1 MPIMSGGTQTEK
13 ETLRNL
19 LRQQRN
25 EAGLRQIDL
34 AKKLGKPQS
43 YISKYESGEKSLDI
57 LEVKEICAV
66 FEITLSDFSKK
77 LEDKT

>member
-1 MPIMSGGTQTEK
+1 MPVMSGGTQAEK
-13 ETLRNL
+13 EALRNL
-19 LRQQRN
+19 LRQQRD
-25 EAGLRQIDL
+25 EAGLRQVDL

>member
-1 MPIMSGGTQTEK
+1 MPVMSGGTQAEK
-13 ETLRNL
+13 EALRKL
-19 LRQQRN
+19 LRHQRD

-43 YISKYESGEKSLDI
+43 YISKYESGERNLDI
-57 LEVKEICAV
+57 LEIKEICAV
-66 FEITLSDFSKK
+66 FEITLSDFSRK